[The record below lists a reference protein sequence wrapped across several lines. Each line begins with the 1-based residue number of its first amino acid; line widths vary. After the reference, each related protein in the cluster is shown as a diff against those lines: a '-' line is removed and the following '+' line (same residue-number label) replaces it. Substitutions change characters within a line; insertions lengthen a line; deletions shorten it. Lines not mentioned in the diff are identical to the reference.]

1 MRYSLFWPE
10 HASNHRKYFHFW
22 STSYLTHT
30 EKPIRKVDPAD
41 PAPKNG
47 KIMTRK
53 KFQHLNCGVQFD
65 SRPGDCCRSLTR
77 RFSQLLYNPTRGHN
91 LLRYGISGK
100 PTSFLNYMHTL
111 WRKHLKKYEHWV
123 LSCHR
128 AIFNSLSAKH
138 GLLVLRLSWGHGWRH
153 GEVSNLVISDKSM
166 PYCNLIV
173 CQLELHCT

>member
-1 MRYSLFWPE
+1 MSFNGIVSP
-10 HASNHRKYFHFW
+10 H
-22 STSYLTHT
+22 TSYLTHT

-138 GLLVLRLSWGHGWRH
+138 GLLVLRLS
-153 GEVSNLVISDKSM
+153 
-166 PYCNLIV
+166 
-173 CQLELHCT
+173 